1 MAFQQQ
7 FTSGLA
13 SSPLGASG
21 AMGAAG
27 GDGPLTHDMTTEQS
41 NVEGPLAELFDDN
54 NSVTRN
60 HDDDNGT
67 VGNEQLFD
75 LRAPVNLPYPDECS
89 RYRA

>member
-21 AMGAAG
+21 TMGAAG

-41 NVEGPLAELFDDN
+41 KVEGPLAELFVAN
-54 NSVTRN
+54 HSVTRN
-60 HDDDNGT
+60 NDDDNHT

-75 LRAPVNLPYPDECS
+75 PRAPDSGS
-89 RYRA
+89 RSPLM